1 MEGLLRINDAMNGGM
16 GMVRE
21 GCRCREESGGRC
33 AVGVAGRARR
43 LEIFFSIPTYVFKKI
58 E

>member
-33 AVGVAGRARR
+33 GWGGGARTEVGD
-43 LEIFFSIPTYVFKKI
+43 FFSIPTYVFKII